1 MFILWLTIASRK
13 RVNYVPAARRQLAR
27 ARAVWGRLSKVIA
40 KESVPAPVAGMFYQ
54 AVVAAVLLY
63 GSESWVLPKA
73 QFRALEG
80 FHVECARRLTGM
92 RPRKVRPNRCMCP
105 KSAEV
110 PKKDNLKS
118 LRYYIH
124 PKTPTHRLRQC
135 LVPSRPGGVQGG
147 GGGLKGSPLRK
158 YWWDLPM
165 EAPKEEDDGLSGLG
179 AFFGRNEGAGGGDV
193 GDSSRWDRRRS

>member
-1 MFILWLTIASRK
+1 MFPWRAGSW
-13 RVNYVPAARRQLAR
+13 R
-27 ARAVWGRLSKVIA
+27 ARERFGGASPTPRLSTMRVCLRPSLVCSTKPLWRRF
-40 KESVPAPVAGMFYQ
+40 SCT
-54 AVVAAVLLY
+54 Y
-63 GSESWVLPKA
+63 GCESWVLLPSKL
-73 QFRALEG
+73 RALEG

-165 EAPKEEDDGLSGLG
+165 EAPKEEDAGPSGVG
-179 AFFGRNEGAGGGDV
+179 AFF
-193 GDSSRWDRRRS
+193 RRSDGG